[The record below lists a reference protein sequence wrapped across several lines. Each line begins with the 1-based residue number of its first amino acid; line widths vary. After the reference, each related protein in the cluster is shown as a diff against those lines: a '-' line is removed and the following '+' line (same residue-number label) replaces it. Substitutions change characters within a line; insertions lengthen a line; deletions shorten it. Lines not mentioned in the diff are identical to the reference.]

1 METRG
6 IIFKN
11 FYLRH
16 FKALGN
22 FCYVYLKD
30 ENLALDIVQETFFR
44 LYQHWSSDYSEHN
57 AEAFI
62 YITAK
67 NLCLDY
73 LRRLKFKIEDVEPLK
88 EQIASEQF
96 FLEEII
102 RQETIAKI
110 RMAVDALKGRNHEV
124 VLLTLQGK
132 TNPEIADMLG
142 ITVNTVKFLKKE
154 AYQKLR
160 KFLSQEYLPF
170 MALLLN

>member
-1 METRG
+1 M
-6 IIFKN
+6 IFKN

-30 ENLALDIVQETFFR
+30 ENLTLDMVQETFFR
-44 LYQHWSSDYSEHN
+44 LYQHWSDDYSEHN

-67 NLCLDY
+67 NLCMDH
-73 LRRLKFKIEDVEPLK
+73 LRRLKFKIEDVDPLK
-88 EQIASEQF
+88 EQLASEQI

-102 RQETIAKI
+102 RQETLAKI
-110 RMAVDALKGRNHEV
+110 RMAVDTLKGRNHEV
-124 VLLTLQGK
+124 VLLTLEGK

-142 ITVNTVKFLKKE
+142 ISVNTVKFLKKE

-160 KFLSQEYLPF
+160 KSLGLEYIPFL
-170 MALLLN
+170 ALLLN